1 MKSKSKS
8 KLRIEIKVYLRDTN
22 RTGEQQRQ
30 NMIWF
35 AKQIGLG
42 ESTLHDRLN
51 LPDKFEPVELE
62 KIAELL
68 DLDIESVRRLSYDF
82 ASVIPSE
89 LINETPSEIGENKVV
104 SVERKELTQGSLKS
118 KRAKKVLLLG
128 GAGLFMFSNAA
139 FIGMDKSDSS
149 ISMPV
154 QRVTKPV
161 YIAHYQGSG
170 IDLSTSDMSQLNSFH
185 SQLYRYEFN
194 NIRTS
199 TIGEDITLDGE
210 IVWVDVKNKM
220 RSNAFK
226 INAHGKHLG
235 DTAALSYKVHS
246 DPEMEVWVGTMML
259 HMPRSGPATG
269 YWMTI
274 HHDKDPAK
282 TGPFSMGTINV
293 DRITNIE
300 RHTY

>member
-89 LINETPSEIGENKVV
+89 LVNETPSEIGENKVV

-128 GAGLFMFSNAA
+128 GQDYLCLVMQHLSVWIKVTRAYRCLFNELQNLFILHIIKVAA
-139 FIGMDKSDSS
+139 
-149 ISMPV
+149 
-154 QRVTKPV
+154 
-161 YIAHYQGSG
+161 
-170 IDLSTSDMSQLNSFH
+170 
-185 SQLYRYEFN
+185 
-194 NIRTS
+194 
-199 TIGEDITLDGE
+199 
-210 IVWVDVKNKM
+210 
-220 RSNAFK
+220 
-226 INAHGKHLG
+226 
-235 DTAALSYKVHS
+235 
-246 DPEMEVWVGTMML
+246 
-259 HMPRSGPATG
+259 
-269 YWMTI
+269 
-274 HHDKDPAK
+274 
-282 TGPFSMGTINV
+282 
-293 DRITNIE
+293 
-300 RHTY
+300 